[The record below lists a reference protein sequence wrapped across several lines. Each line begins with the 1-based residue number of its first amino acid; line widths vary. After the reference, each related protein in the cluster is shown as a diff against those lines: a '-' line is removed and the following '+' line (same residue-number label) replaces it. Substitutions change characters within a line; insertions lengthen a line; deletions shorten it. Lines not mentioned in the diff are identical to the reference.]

1 MAESTRSSESLA
13 SIVVGIDGT
22 LHGERALG
30 WAIRLARSSGATIYA
45 VHAVGLLVTDEW
57 GRRAPGHSHLS
68 EVEDRFRFEWCAT
81 LLNAR
86 VSYDLVCREGDVIDL
101 LVEQIRSVA
110 ADLVVVGARS
120 TKFEGIRELGS
131 TTRYLLESANIPVL
145 VVPPP
150 LGDSDS

>member
-1 MAESTRSSESLA
+1 MVDPIRSSEFLA
-13 SIVVGIDGT
+13 SIVVGVDGT
-22 LHGERALG
+22 SHGERALG

-68 EVEDRFRFEWCAT
+68 EVEHLFRSEWCAA

-86 VSYDLVCREGDVIDL
+86 VPYELVCREGDVIDL

-131 TTRYLLESANIPVL
+131 TTRYLLESANVPVL

-150 LGDSDS
+150 VSDSDS